1 MVVSVAGHVIG
12 RLPRDCSVR
21 INQPRW
27 IILATNYGKLS
38 IILGYVSRLSLVFS
52 QIKSPEVHVFIFP
65 APLISYVARYN
76 MVKEHYQLQKKG
88 RMLIRENDKRKNSME
103 EFVMDM
109 MQVEPW
115 PDGLSSNGGIV
126 PYKICLLGFAN
137 GIPVSSLSQSSATDV
152 GACAVAG
159 LSCRDQA

>member
-109 MQVEPW
+109 C
-115 PDGLSSNGGIV
+115 SSRLNV
-126 PYKICLLGFAN
+126 VSFLLM
-137 GIPVSSLSQSSATDV
+137 PSP
-152 GACAVAG
+152 
-159 LSCRDQA
+159 